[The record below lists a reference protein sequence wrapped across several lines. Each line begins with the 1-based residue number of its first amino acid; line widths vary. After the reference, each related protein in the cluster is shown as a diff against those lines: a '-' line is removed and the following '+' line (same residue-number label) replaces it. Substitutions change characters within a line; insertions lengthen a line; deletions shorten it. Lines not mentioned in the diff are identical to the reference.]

1 MAPSGISRESGSKDV
16 RGRVDEP
23 TDGTGGSVD
32 AVTGR
37 QSVHIGNP
45 GQKRRKP

>member
-1 MAPSGISRESGSKDV
+1 MEIRIKYV
-16 RGRVDEP
+16 RGRVDEQA
-23 TDGTGGSVD
+23 DGTGGSAD